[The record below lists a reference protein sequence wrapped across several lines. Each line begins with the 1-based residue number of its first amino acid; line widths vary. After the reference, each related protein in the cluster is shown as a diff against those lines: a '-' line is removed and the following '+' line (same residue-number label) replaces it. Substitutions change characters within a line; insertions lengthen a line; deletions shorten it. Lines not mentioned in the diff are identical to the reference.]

1 MAGNTGNN
9 SRKGAVTN
17 RTQFYNE
24 KTDTWMKRESESGK
38 IIKGKK
44 DGTPFKGVT
53 KENVKNR

>member
-17 RTQFYNE
+17 RSQFYNE
-24 KTDTWMKRESESGK
+24 KTDTWMKRDQESGK

-44 DGTPFKGVT
+44 DGKPFKGVT
-53 KENVKNR
+53 KENIKNR